1 MNRILVFKLDE
12 GKLGGNT
19 MKLLNVH
26 GSGNDFFIL
35 DQKQFKQPLTD
46 NQLQTLAQRI
56 CDRKTGLHGGAD
68 GVLSVTPSTKESAAL
83 GRMRVINADG
93 SEASMCGNGI
103 RTVARYLSLKNQQT
117 AFKVQTMYADLLVK
131 QEADFAPKVKV
142 FAAEISPVSFAAK
155 DLKMHFAGKEQLINQ
170 ELPELAPGFKFSAVA
185 VPNPHL
191 IAFVDHQ
198 QLIGSKLGE
207 IASYLNDGKNPYF
220 PDGVNVSF
228 VEILAKNKIFVRT
241 YERGVGYTNA
251 CGTAMSASSL
261 MYVLL
266 YQPQELEQELE
277 VCNPGGMVKTIVH
290 QRQDSS
296 YWISLIGNATFVAEV
311 TIPQDAALQGD
322 FQAATWQETGEQA
335 AYENFVRG
343 LKKDEIR

>member
-1 MNRILVFKLDE
+1 
-12 GKLGGNT
+12 
-19 MKLLNVH
+19 MKLLKVH

-35 DQKQFKQPLTD
+35 DQQQFKQPLAES
-46 NQLQTLAQRI
+46 QLQLLAEKI
-56 CDRKTGLHGGAD
+56 CNRKTGLHGGAD
-68 GVLSVTPSTKESAAL
+68 GVLAVGASSKESAAV

-93 SEASMCGNGI
+93 SEASMCGNGL
-103 RTVARYLSLKNQQT
+103 RTVARYLSLQNQQAT
-117 AFKVQTMYADLLVK
+117 FRVQTMYADLQVK
-131 QEADFAPKVKV
+131 QSTDFAPQVKV

-155 DLKMHFAGKEQLINQ
+155 DLKMHFAGREKLINQ
-170 ELPELAPGFKFSAVA
+170 ELPEIATDFKFSAVA

-191 IAFVDHQ
+191 IAFVSHQ

-228 VEILAKNKIFVRT
+228 VEILAENKIFVRT

-251 CGTAMSASSL
+251 CGTAMSAASL

-266 YQPQELEQELE
+266 YQPQNFEQQIE
-277 VCNPGGMVKTIVH
+277 VQNPGGMVKTVAH
-290 QRQDSS
+290 QRSNKS
-296 YWISLIGNATFVAEV
+296 YWISLIGNATFVAKV
-311 TIPQDAALQGD
+311 TVPLADALQGD
-322 FQAATWQETGEQA
+322 FKAITWEETGEQQ

-343 LKKDEIR
+343 LKKSEL